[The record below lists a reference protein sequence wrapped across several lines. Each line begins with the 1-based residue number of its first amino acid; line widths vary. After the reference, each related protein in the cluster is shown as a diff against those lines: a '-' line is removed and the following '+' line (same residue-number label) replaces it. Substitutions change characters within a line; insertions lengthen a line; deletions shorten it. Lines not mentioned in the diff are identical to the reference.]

1 MNIILFF
8 FLVVTYG
15 DPIFDDLSSYKFPSN
30 VVIIRATDNDI
41 VPFPI
46 IQLGFFIWD
55 IDFPKH
61 STTCTPW
68 KNTHGICVDK
78 GYWLMNDRKKHIK
91 MVNTPVLTDFDT
103 IEEVNGVINILEEN
117 LQYVNVFIIVLQDSE
132 VKPAMK
138 IMLSALEQKL
148 GKTFWNHVIVITFF
162 DNVNKL
168 ELKKMRDGFSHFIE
182 EEFDVFMK
190 LPFALLNP
198 YNVMQSQFRNSSE
211 NLKSFILSKSQL
223 QMNLEDGRHKRNYKN
238 VLTTVML
245 RMFDELIDNF
255 KVTLKNESLAL
266 QTDKIKVVKYSL
278 IGDSVL
284 LVGFSCIVVIVKY
297 IEFRRKKTITVN
309 DC

>member
-297 IEFRRKKTITVN
+297 IEFRRKKN
-309 DC
+309 YYC